1 MATSKLIQADDL
13 TEQSYKMDGFDP
25 ATETVKYS
33 TTSARVTKPVYNK
46 YNTANKPKVFG
57 YYTDWSQYDGRLQS
71 GGSTGIEARGRGYDL
86 ANVSPTAYDKI
97 ILGFLGI
104 VGDQGEKQQTVA
116 NAAQQANKKENEVTF
131 LDPWGDFASSTNC
144 GLDNPGWVEL
154 SLSSLTQA
162 NAKGVVGGLR
172 DLQKKA
178 KAQGHNL
185 VLSLSIGGW
194 TLSNG
199 FHNMAK
205 TAAGRSAFA
214 KSTAGLFK
222 RFPMFSEVD
231 LDWEYPNNIG
241 NNNPHGPEDGA
252 NYALLIAE
260 LTKEFAAINRKDIKI
275 SIACSAVPSTLE
287 HSNIKGLLAAGLY
300 GLNVMTYDFFGTPW
314 AETLAHHTN
323 LHALEKDG
331 WGVDTAVDYLISQ
344 GVSRDRINVGYAAY
358 TRNGQNTEIESF
370 SPLKGS
376 YKPTEG
382 EKTTGTFESGTT
394 EWYDLINNYIDLEN
408 QKGRNGFNVYTD
420 QVADAD
426 YLYNPQSKLF
436 LSCETPRSVKA
447 KGEYVAEKGLGGLF
461 TWTIDQDNGVL
472 VNAAR
477 EGLGCSISK
486 KVIDMSPFYF
496 EGINVSGTVPD
507 EPAAEEEEAGAENRA
522 PVAAIDLQV
531 VGGSKVRL
539 SGAGSHDPDDDEISY
554 LWTVPAAI
562 AVADKTASSLEFTV
576 PDVVSE
582 ASFTFSLA
590 VTDSKNAS
598 STLETFVLTVIAAS
612 EEDYA
617 DEEHEE
623 EEEPAGTPEE
633 PEEPEEPAAPAGDTP
648 HPLWEKAKIYTG
660 GETVSWKGTNYQA
673 SWWTQGDEPGT
684 EQGTG
689 AGRPWVAKGTY

>member
-57 YYTDWSQYDGRLQS
+57 YYTDWSHYDGRLQS

-241 NNNPHGPEDGA
+241 NNNPHGPEDGE

-300 GLNVMTYDFFGTPW
+300 GLNVMTYDFFGTP
-314 AETLAHHTN
+314 
-323 LHALEKDG
+323 
-331 WGVDTAVDYLISQ
+331 
-344 GVSRDRINVGYAAY
+344 
-358 TRNGQNTEIESF
+358 
-370 SPLKGS
+370 
-376 YKPTEG
+376 
-382 EKTTGTFESGTT
+382 
-394 EWYDLINNYIDLEN
+394 
-408 QKGRNGFNVYTD
+408 
-420 QVADAD
+420 
-426 YLYNPQSKLF
+426 
-436 LSCETPRSVKA
+436 
-447 KGEYVAEKGLGGLF
+447 
-461 TWTIDQDNGVL
+461 
-472 VNAAR
+472 
-477 EGLGCSISK
+477 
-486 KVIDMSPFYF
+486 
-496 EGINVSGTVPD
+496 
-507 EPAAEEEEAGAENRA
+507 
-522 PVAAIDLQV
+522 
-531 VGGSKVRL
+531 
-539 SGAGSHDPDDDEISY
+539 
-554 LWTVPAAI
+554 
-562 AVADKTASSLEFTV
+562 
-576 PDVVSE
+576 
-582 ASFTFSLA
+582 
-590 VTDSKNAS
+590 
-598 STLETFVLTVIAAS
+598 
-612 EEDYA
+612 
-617 DEEHEE
+617 
-623 EEEPAGTPEE
+623 
-633 PEEPEEPAAPAGDTP
+633 
-648 HPLWEKAKIYTG
+648 
-660 GETVSWKGTNYQA
+660 
-673 SWWTQGDEPGT
+673 
-684 EQGTG
+684 
-689 AGRPWVAKGTY
+689 